1 MAQFDLEKFTQTQLS
16 ILSGG
21 VESLQQGRF
30 ELTWSIRIARI
41 VGYGLLALAFL
52 DLIETFIG
60 LDVNNALSRF
70 QTIGTLVD
78 RVPVTFIGL
87 LLVFLGGLDER
98 NKWEALL
105 LKFLSWLALV
115 VGILF
120 ILLIPVGIGS
130 TMQANNTLTT
140 QIDTQYKEK
149 LSQANGTEQRLKQAA
164 PEAVVDVIKRQG
176 GSVEGKTPQ
185 ELKDKVLSGISQ
197 LKTQLKV
204 QADAEKSQ
212 QRKALLKKSVK
223 LNLGALLSGALFI
236 SLWKGSS
243 RVRTVNSTKKQKV

>member
-1 MAQFDLEKFTQTQLS
+1 MTQFDLEKFTQTQLS

-41 VGYGLLALAFL
+41 IGYGLLVLAFL
-52 DLIETFIG
+52 DLIETFMS
-60 LDVNNALSRF
+60 LDVNNALSLF

-105 LKFLSWLALV
+105 LKFLSWLTLV

-130 TMQANNTLTT
+130 TMQANNTSTT
-140 QIDTQYKEK
+140 QIDAQYKEK
-149 LSQANGTEQRLKQAA
+149 LSQLNGTEQRLKQAA
-164 PEAVVDVIKRQG
+164 PEAVADVIKRQG

-185 ELKDKVLSGISQ
+185 QLKDKVVSDIGQ
-197 LKTQLKV
+197 LKTQLQF
-204 QADAEKSQ
+204 QANAEKSK

-223 LNLGALLSGALFI
+223 LNVGALLSGALFI

-243 RVRTVNSTKKQKV
+243 IARAFKSAKKQKA